1 MNKKYWIIGG
11 IIGAILYGIT
21 GAGLI
26 SLGPINSILFLPLI
40 FIPGVYG
47 SEIILPIG
55 IVTGFILG
63 SIIGLIYGKIRS
75 RKQVGTITN

>member
-1 MNKKYWIIGG
+1 MNKKYWIVGG

-26 SLGPINSILFLPLI
+26 NLGTINFILYLPIM

-55 IVTGFILG
+55 IVAGFILG
-63 SIIGLIYGKIRS
+63 AIIGLIYGKIRS
-75 RKQVGTITN
+75 LKQVGTTTN

>member
-11 IIGAILYGIT
+11 IIGAILYAIT
-21 GAGLI
+21 GSGLVN
-26 SLGPINSILFLPLI
+26 LGPINSLLYLPLI

-55 IVTGFILG
+55 IVTGLIIG
-63 SIIGLIYGKIRS
+63 SVVGLIYSKIKS
-75 RKQVGTITN
+75 RKQNFPSA